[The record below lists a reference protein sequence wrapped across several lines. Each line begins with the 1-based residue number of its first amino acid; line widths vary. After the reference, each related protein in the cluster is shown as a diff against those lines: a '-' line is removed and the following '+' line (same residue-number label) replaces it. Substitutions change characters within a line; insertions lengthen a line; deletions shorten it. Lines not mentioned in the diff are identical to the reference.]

1 MTLLRLDDF
10 PFIPLRAA
18 RLALRLAV
26 AAVFFGHAAMR
37 LWTPHHMQ
45 HLAELFASRGLPA
58 GAALAWAA
66 TVFSLV
72 ASPLLVI
79 DRGTRWISAGFLLI
93 SLASM
98 AAVQSRHGWWVAEY
112 GDGGM
117 EFSFVLC
124 AVCVYLIAAAGGGG
138 RSLALP
144 FPSLAQGEFVLR
156 LGLALFFMIHAA
168 TRFTEA
174 DYFKGLGLGLGQF
187 GMPFAYQLGLMA
199 TTIEL
204 VGGSLLIA
212 NRFARWVALG
222 LFGISTVGILYIHLK
237 FGWFVGE
244 FGSGGAEFSVLLC
257 AVCLVVAATDA
268 AARRKSAA
276 GSPVGSVMGA
286 RALLG
291 KRS

>member
-1 MTLLRLDDF
+1 MTLRLDDF
-10 PFIPLRAA
+10 PFIPLPAA

-58 GAALAWAA
+58 ATTLGWVA
-66 TVFSLV
+66 TVFALL
-72 ASPLLVI
+72 ASPLLVM
-79 DRGTRWISAGFLLI
+79 DRGTRWISMGFLLI
-93 SLASM
+93 SVASM
-98 AAVQSRHGWWVAEY
+98 VVVQSRHGWWVAEY

-124 AVCVYLIAAAGGGG
+124 AVCVYLSAGVDDGSPGLHLL
-138 RSLALP
+138 RP
-144 FPSLAQGEFVLR
+144 AQGEFLLR

-174 DYFKGLGLGLGQF
+174 DYFRGLGAGLGEL

-199 TTIEL
+199 TAIEL
-204 VGGSLLIA
+204 GGGTLLIA

-222 LFGISTVGILYIHLK
+222 LFGITTVGIRYIHLK
-237 FGWFVGE
+237 LGWFVGE
-244 FGSGGAEFSVLLC
+244 FGNGGAEFSVLLC
-257 AVCLVVAATDA
+257 AICLVVAATDA
-268 AARRKSAA
+268 ESRHRSNA
-276 GSPVGSVMGA
+276 GRPVMA
-286 RALLG
+286 
-291 KRS
+291 